1 MIVRRVRH
9 RKAVDG
15 TNGKNKV
22 SAAPIVLE
30 VGCCRRQFADFLD
43 RVASRSPDPEEW
55 SSFIVTHYP
64 DEFLEEMRRCTVR
77 LVCGYLP
84 QRADSHEGRQ
94 ILRAWAIAIRS
105 SVRDD
110 SDQVLTS

>member
-1 MIVRRVRH
+1 MKLSGMGV
-9 RKAVDG
+9 A
-15 TNGKNKV
+15 V
-22 SAAPIVLE
+22 SAAPVLLQR
-30 VGCCRRQFADFLD
+30 GNYRQQFADFLD
-43 RVASRSPDPEEW
+43 RMTSRSPDPEEW
-55 SSFIVTHYP
+55 SSFVITHYP